1 MPDEVEPRH
10 ALANKLRSALWGLV
24 AQRTQIGLGRTL
36 SRRSRIAGL
45 TDVNREVTF
54 NLGGQDARRMQHTLI
69 AAATG
74 AGRGRLGERARDRSA
89 PRRPRVDGPRHRGL
103 LNRFRMGPQTAE
115 NGYAMDPRALRFLYE
130 ALSRIGLNPS
140 LNAADVPDTW
150 LVQYVE
156 GPDRLAPG
164 RVLDLGCGAGRNTRY
179 FASHRWD
186 AVGIDMLGRAIDK
199 ARCQAVG
206 AAAKARF
213 LQGDVTRLG
222 DLDIG
227 DGFSLIVDSGCYYG
241 LSGDQRE
248 GYAAGVT
255 RVAAPGA
262 VLVMAGFT
270 KIPGIVGGIAED
282 DLRNRFGHWELRTS
296 APVPIGDLMRHTRIP
311 FPLKAALRTGRLHVH
326 RFELTKRA

>member
-1 MPDEVEPRH
+1 M
-10 ALANKLRSALWGLV
+10 N
-24 AQRTQIGLGRTL
+24 
-36 SRRSRIAGL
+36 
-45 TDVNREVTF
+45 
-54 NLGGQDARRMQHTLI
+54 
-69 AAATG
+69 
-74 AGRGRLGERARDRSA
+74 
-89 PRRPRVDGPRHRGL
+89 PRV
-103 LNRFRMGPQTAE
+103 
-115 NGYAMDPRALRFLYE
+115 LRFLYE

-156 GPDRLAPG
+156 GPDGLEPG

-179 FASHRWD
+179 FASHGWD

-199 ARCQAVG
+199 ARSQAVG

-222 DLDIG
+222 ELDIG
-227 DGFSLIVDSGCYYG
+227 DGFGLIIDSGCYYG
-241 LSGDQRE
+241 LSGDQRD
-248 GYAAGVT
+248 GYVAGVT

-270 KIPGIVGGIAED
+270 RIHGIIAGISED
-282 DLRNRFGHWELRTS
+282 DLRNRFGDWDLRTG

-311 FPLKAALRTGRLHVH
+311 FPLKAALRTGRLHVQ
-326 RFELTKRA
+326 RFELTRARA